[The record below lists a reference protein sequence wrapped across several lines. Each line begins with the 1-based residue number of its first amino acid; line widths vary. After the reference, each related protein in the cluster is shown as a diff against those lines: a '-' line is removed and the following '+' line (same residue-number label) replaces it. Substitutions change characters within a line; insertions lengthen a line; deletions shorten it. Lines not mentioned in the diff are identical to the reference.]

1 MKRQILTI
9 IIALAAAMS
18 AQAQTDYYWLSGRVH
33 DNFTDAGIKGAKV
46 YLLNM
51 DSVMLDSTQIM
62 GRDMFSFRVNRDKSF
77 RSCIIKVMHPDY
89 QTLYSMHSLKFVGK
103 NAYFD
108 LPTLFVKKKN
118 SFTEQTLGEVVVT
131 ATKVK
136 MFYRGDTLVYNA
148 DAFNVADGS
157 MLDALIK
164 QMPGTEL
171 TKQGEIFVNGRK
183 VENLLLN
190 GKDFFRGKN
199 KLMLENLPYYTVK

>member
-1 MKRQILTI
+1 MNRRQLITIVLGLT
-9 IIALAAAMS
+9 AMT
-18 AQAQTDYYWLSGRVH
+18 AWAQTDYYWLSGRVH

-46 YLLNM
+46 YLLNK
-51 DSVMLDSTQIM
+51 DSVMLDSTQIK

-77 RSCIIKVMHPDY
+77 RSCIIKVMHLDY

-136 MFYRGDTLVYNA
+136 MFYRGDTLVY
-148 DAFNVADGS
+148 
-157 MLDALIK
+157 I
-164 QMPGTEL
+164 
-171 TKQGEIFVNGRK
+171 
-183 VENLLLN
+183 EN
-190 GKDFFRGKN
+190 
-199 KLMLENLPYYTVK
+199 